1 MRKHVALVSVGIL
14 LGSCGGSGGGPPSP
28 TPVVATLFSSQE
40 GSVEAVGNNFV
51 GGLVC
56 GDNNA
61 NPSGGG
67 PYRAFLTFSLSL
79 PSGAAVTSAV
89 LHLRQANVAGNP
101 YTDLG
106 TVLVEH
112 VDYGASAPFKTNFA
126 QAALD
131 ATGGTLSAN
140 STLEDKA
147 LDVTASVQADL
158 AAARTRSQFRLRFT
172 PLDGNADGQDDLAT
186 FENATN
192 DQGTTEVPRLVVTYT
207 P

>member
-1 MRKHVALVSVGIL
+1 MLRS
-14 LGSCGGSGGGPPSP
+14 PPLWP
-28 TPVVATLFSSQE
+28 SSLRWE
-40 GSVEAVGNNFV
+40 S
-51 GGLVC
+51 
-56 GDNNA
+56 
-61 NPSGGG
+61 
-67 PYRAFLTFSLSL
+67 RL
-79 PSGAAVTSAV
+79 PSRLSPARLAG
-89 LHLRQANVAGNP
+89 LRAGEE
-101 YTDLG
+101 
-106 TVLVEH
+106 VLVEH